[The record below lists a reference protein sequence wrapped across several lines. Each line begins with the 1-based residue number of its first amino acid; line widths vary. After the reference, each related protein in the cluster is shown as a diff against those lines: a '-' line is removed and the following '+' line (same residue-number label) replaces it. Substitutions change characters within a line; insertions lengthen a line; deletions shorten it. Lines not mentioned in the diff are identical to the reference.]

1 MNDKVSVQV
10 VTFGAM
16 NFAMQQNYV
25 PFVRSVTIKNNSDEE
40 IKDIMLKIS
49 FEPEFAK
56 PFTHRIEVL
65 PPHTE
70 IEVSPVNIIVSTEF
84 SRAYS
89 IILSFIP
96 YPSFIRW
103 GRIYEHLA
111 PIVLSPRNAIAPLI
125 IPSTS

>member
-25 PFVRSVTIKNNSDEE
+25 PLVRSVTIKNNSDEE

-56 PFTHRIEVL
+56 PLHIELRFYLRIPKL
-65 PPHTE
+65 
-70 IEVSPVNIIVSTEF
+70 
-84 SRAYS
+84 R
-89 IILSFIP
+89 
-96 YPSFIRW
+96 
-103 GRIYEHLA
+103 
-111 PIVLSPRNAIAPLI
+111 
-125 IPSTS
+125 

>member
-25 PFVRSVTIKNNSDEE
+25 PLVRSVTIKNNSDEE

-70 IEVSPVNIIVSTEF
+70 IEVSPIMINDNGLVNILPINAGT
-84 SRAYS
+84 
-89 IILSFIP
+89 LSCTSASDLASS
-96 YPSFIRW
+96 PSAID
-103 GRIYEHLA
+103 
-111 PIVLSPRNAIAPLI
+111 PRTS
-125 IPSTS
+125 PSTRGSRGTSNCFIT

>member
-25 PFVRSVTIKNNSDEE
+25 PLVRSVTIKNNSDEE

-70 IEVSPVNIIVSTEF
+70 IEDRKSTRLN
-84 SRAYS
+84 SSHTRPARM
-89 IILSFIP
+89 
-96 YPSFIRW
+96 PSS
-103 GRIYEHLA
+103 A
-111 PIVLSPRNAIAPLI
+111 
-125 IPSTS
+125 

>member
-25 PFVRSVTIKNNSDEE
+25 PLVRSVTIKNNSDEE

-70 IEVSPVNIIVSTEF
+70 IEVSPVNNSIYGVS
-84 SRAYS
+84 
-89 IILSFIP
+89 
-96 YPSFIRW
+96 
-103 GRIYEHLA
+103 
-111 PIVLSPRNAIAPLI
+111 VLTDRENCCTDQRTAFMRRRR
-125 IPSTS
+125 TCKCR